1 MLLRGSSASTLYGL
15 MLSWEGTGSH
25 SGRVCN
31 SELFRGA
38 GGKPCLRISVMGVF
52 PLLEDFQ
59 GSRDN
64 VEFMRGMTRRG
75 SFLSPDS
82 ITSRAQFPA
91 SESRRRMVRLRKGA
105 ADPERGPSCR
115 SDDDQDEAGC

>member
-1 MLLRGSSASTLYGL
+1 
-15 MLSWEGTGSH
+15 
-25 SGRVCN
+25 
-31 SELFRGA
+31 
-38 GGKPCLRISVMGVF
+38 MGVF

-64 VEFMRGMTRRG
+64 VEFMRGMPRRG

-91 SESRRRMVRLRKGA
+91 SESSEENGE
-105 ADPERGPSCR
+105 ADERGSRTRAKPLADVMMIGMKPTAKHNR
-115 SDDDQDEAGC
+115 NDEKRRFEMLPPDC